1 MLTLQPSAVSQ
12 LSLSGVTKRYAD
24 RVVLDEVS
32 LSIRPGEK
40 VGIVGDNG
48 AGKSTLLRFIAGRDL
63 PDNGDVVV
71 RAAGGIGYL
80 AQTLELPPT
89 ATVADAIDLALS
101 DFRDLE
107 SRMRT
112 AEADLVAPGPLGK
125 RLDAYT
131 DLVARFEARGGY
143 TVDARVDAA
152 LHGLGLPDLDRNR
165 LLGTLSGGQRRRLA
179 LAATL
184 ASSPELLLLDE
195 PANDLDDS
203 AVEWLER
210 HLREHSGTVV
220 AVTHD
225 RVFLE
230 RITKIVLEVDAG
242 AVTRHGNGY
251 AGYLTAKAAERHRRQ
266 QEHDRW
272 RAELSRNRRLADS
285 NVARLDAIPR
295 KLPLA
300 VFAAGPFRTR
310 SRGHGAQS
318 RIRNAKERVS
328 RLTTNPI
335 APPPDPLRFTADLA
349 LPGAP
354 AAPQPQEAVLPAGS
368 VLPRESVLPVDPAA
382 SQEPVSSVDP
392 VVLQESVASP
402 DPAVPQQSLASFDPA
417 VSQEA
422 ARARGAAA
430 LPGRALPPVAE
441 VSSVVVQGRLRL
453 DGLRIGAADRLL
465 VTGPNGAGKTT
476 LLRLLAGELA
486 ADSGLVTVR
495 GRVGHLRQEDTAGP
509 AARTVLEAFASGRTG
524 YPDEHADTLLALG
537 LFRPADLGLRLGELS
552 YGQRRRVE
560 LARLVT
566 DPVDLLLLDE
576 PTNHLSPSLVED
588 LEQALDGYTGAVVL
602 VTHDRRMRQRFRG
615 RHVELVTGDT
625 ESAVTGT
632 GAARG
637 RRVRTGAA

>member
-12 LSLSGVTKRYAD
+12 LTLSAVTKRYAD
-24 RVVLDEVS
+24 RVVLDAVS

-48 AGKSTLLRFIAGRDL
+48 AGKSTLLRLIAGRDE
-63 PDNGDVVV
+63 PDNGDIVVQ
-71 RAAGGIGYL
+71 AAGGIGYL

-89 ATVADAIDLALS
+89 ATVGAAIDLALS
-101 DFRDLE
+101 DIRDLE

-112 AEADLVAPGPLGK
+112 AEADLVAPGPLGR
-125 RLDAYT
+125 RLDVYT
-131 DLVARFEARGGY
+131 DLVSRFEARGGY
-143 TVDARVDAA
+143 TVDARVEAG
-152 LHGLGLPDLDRNR
+152 LHGLGLPGLDRNR

-184 ASSPELLLLDE
+184 AAAPELLLLDE

-203 AVEWLER
+203 AVEWLEG
-210 HLREHSGTVV
+210 HLREHRGTVV

-230 RITKIVLEVDAG
+230 RITDTVLEVDAG

-251 AGYLTAKAAERHRRQ
+251 AGYLTAKAAQRHRQRLQ
-266 QEHDRW
+266 YDRW
-272 RAELSRNRRLADS
+272 RAELSRNRRLVES
-285 NVARLDAIPR
+285 NAVRLDAIPR
-295 KLPLA
+295 KLALPS
-300 VFAAGPFRTR
+300 FAAGPYRPR
-310 SRGHGAQS
+310 SRSHGTQS
-318 RIRNAKERVS
+318 RLRNAKERVS

-349 LPGAP
+349 GLVPGEPLPS
-354 AAPQPQEAVLPAGS
+354 AADSGV
-368 VLPRESVLPVDPAA
+368 VDDL
-382 SQEPVSSVDP
+382 SC
-392 VVLQESVASP
+392 
-402 DPAVPQQSLASFDPA
+402 AVPGGGRRGDRTRAA
-417 VSQEA
+417 AEA
-422 ARARGAAA
+422 ALSDTHVAAA
-430 LPGRALPPVAE
+430 GTDIAPGESGLPEAQPDAANVSAVPLIAE
-441 VSSVVVQGRLRL
+441 VSSVVVHGRLRL
-453 DGLRIGAADRLL
+453 DDVRIGVADRVL

-486 ADSGLVTVR
+486 ADSGVVTVR
-495 GRVGHLRQEDTAGP
+495 GRVGHLRQEESVGSADQ
-509 AARTVLEAFASGRTG
+509 TVLDAFAAGRVG
-524 YPDEHADTLLALG
+524 YPDEHADALLALG

-602 VTHDRRMRQRFRG
+602 VTHDRRMRQRFQG
-615 RHVELVTGDT
+615 RRIELP
-625 ESAVTGT
+625 T
-632 GAARG
+632 GAS
-637 RRVRTGAA
+637 

>member
-1 MLTLQPSAVSQ
+1 MTLSA
-12 LSLSGVTKRYAD
+12 VTKRYVD
-24 RVVLDEVS
+24 RVVLDAVS

-48 AGKSTLLRFIAGRDL
+48 AGKSTLLRLIAGRDE
-63 PDNGDVVV
+63 PDNGDIVVQ
-71 RAAGGIGYL
+71 AAGGIGYL

-89 ATVADAIDLALS
+89 ATVGAAIDLALS
-101 DFRDLE
+101 DIRDLE

-112 AEADLVAPGPLGK
+112 AEADLVAPGPLGR
-125 RLDAYT
+125 RLDVYT
-131 DLVARFEARGGY
+131 DLVSRFEARGGY
-143 TVDARVDAA
+143 TVDARVEAG
-152 LHGLGLPDLDRNR
+152 LHGLGLPGLDRNR

-184 ASSPELLLLDE
+184 AAAPELLLLDE

-203 AVEWLER
+203 AVEWLEG
-210 HLREHSGTVV
+210 HLREHRGTVV

-230 RITKIVLEVDAG
+230 RITDTVLEVDAG

-251 AGYLTAKAAERHRRQ
+251 AGYLTAKAAQRHRQRL
-266 QEHDRW
+266 EYDRW
-272 RAELSRNRRLADS
+272 RAELSRSRRLAES
-285 NVARLDAIPR
+285 NVARLDSIPR

-300 VFAAGPFRTR
+300 VFAAGPVRTP

-335 APPPDPLRFTADLA
+335 APPADPLRFTADFAGL
-349 LPGAP
+349 GP
-354 AAPQPQEAVLPAGS
+354 AE
-368 VLPRESVLPVDPAA
+368 
-382 SQEPVSSVDP
+382 
-392 VVLQESVASP
+392 
-402 DPAVPQQSLASFDPA
+402 
-417 VSQEA
+417 
-422 ARARGAAA
+422 AA
-430 LPGRALPPVAE
+430 LPDGHVAAAGADIVPGEPRSLEARSDAAYVSAVPPVAE
-441 VSSVVVQGRLRL
+441 VSSVVVHGRLRL
-453 DGLRIGAADRLL
+453 DGLRIGAADRVL

-486 ADSGLVTVR
+486 ADAGAVTVR
-495 GRVGHLRQEDTAGP
+495 GRVGHLRQEESVGSADQ
-509 AARTVLEAFASGRTG
+509 TVLDAFAAGRVG
-524 YPDEHADTLLALG
+524 YPDEHADALLALG
-537 LFRPADLGLRLGELS
+537 LFRPADLVLRLGELS

-576 PTNHLSPSLVED
+576 PTNHLSPGLVED

-602 VTHDRRMRQRFRG
+602 VTHDRRMRQRFQG
-615 RHVELVTGDT
+615 RRIELP
-625 ESAVTGT
+625 T
-632 GAARG
+632 GAS
-637 RRVRTGAA
+637 